1 MGGKVGRVE
10 KVGKL
15 ERVGKGRIGE
25 KLFVKREK
33 WNCDWLE
40 VKLWQSEIV
49 ILWKCEKS
57 MEQLGNNLCILSALC
72 GRLKCGNVKMS

>member
-33 WNCDWLE
+33 
-40 VKLWQSEIV
+40 
-49 ILWKCEKS
+49 
-57 MEQLGNNLCILSALC
+57 
-72 GRLKCGNVKMS
+72 